1 LFAKKFIAHKLTNRR
16 AVCQR
21 EILPRIAARRKICDA
36 RSDMSKLRKWFLRA
50 ILAAAALFFL
60 AIVAAILFPQQILC
74 VDDGLVNADTIVVLG
89 GGSGERPERAAE
101 LFKEHGAPQI
111 ILSGLGDCENNR
123 RFLMKAGVPA
133 NVIQM
138 ENKSR
143 TTRENAEFTI
153 RLLRAENVH
162 RAIIVTTWYHSRRA
176 LKCFQHFAPEIKFYS
191 RPSYFADTRAD
202 WSRKVM
208 AKRVYL
214 EYLKL
219 PGYWICYGICP
230 F

>member
-1 LFAKKFIAHKLTNRR
+1 
-16 AVCQR
+16 
-21 EILPRIAARRKICDA
+21 
-36 RSDMSKLRKWFLRA
+36 
-50 ILAAAALFFL
+50 
-60 AIVAAILFPQQILC
+60 
-74 VDDGLVNADTIVVLG
+74 LG

-101 LFKEHGAPQI
+101 LFKEHTAPRI

-123 RFLMKAGVPA
+123 RFLIQAGVPA

-143 TTRENAEFTI
+143 TTRENAEFSI

-162 RAIIVTTWYHSRRA
+162 HAIIVTTWYHSRRA
-176 LKCFQHFAPEIKFYS
+176 LKCFQHFAPEINFFS
-191 RPSYFADTRAD
+191 RPSYFADARAD
-202 WSRKVM
+202 WSHKFM
-208 AKRVYL
+208 AKRIYL

-219 PGYWICYGICP
+219 PGYWFRYGIRP